1 MRAWNFR
8 QLGLGS
14 SITSDTLKS
23 GYTDRF
29 GNFALEGNIEYRFNV
44 FSFSSVKIGTA
55 LFADMGNIWSL
66 KYDPQTPNAE
76 FNISRLGRDLAI
88 AVGTG
93 LRFDFNY
100 FLIRFDL
107 GYKLKDPARQY
118 NNGWS
123 ELSHLTWT
131 ETRSNGAQINNYA
144 VQFGINLPF

>member
-1 MRAWNFR
+1 
-8 QLGLGS
+8 
-14 SITSDTLKS
+14 
-23 GYTDRF
+23 
-29 GNFALEGNIEYRFNV
+29 
-44 FSFSSVKIGTA
+44 
-55 LFADMGNIWSL
+55 MGNIWSL
-66 KYDPQTPNAE
+66 KYDPKSPNAE
-76 FNISRLGRDLAI
+76 FNISRLGRDLAM

-93 LRFDFNY
+93 LRFDLNY
-100 FLIRFDL
+100 FMIRLDL